1 MTETDHNGEWAWAA
15 ALAATVTVA
24 LVLGWVG
31 FIASDD
37 ALYFRGAELWLERPP
52 FAGDDHWTTRFPV
65 VLTFAAAIALA
76 ATGVAAFSV
85 HSLFWY
91 AVTIATV
98 WLVAREVGGQ
108 RAAWLA
114 AVLTAVTP
122 VVAFNASIV
131 NCDLAEASFLLLG
144 ALLLS
149 RAGTRGA
156 MIGAGMTF
164 GLALLSRET
173 AVLALTGMLALFALG
188 RPIARGRLFV
198 AGIGIVAVLAAEMA
212 FQWATTGDPLHRY
225 TLAYSHDSTL
235 DRAAGLEGNLL
246 VHPAIDPL
254 LALLVNNE
262 FGLLFWL
269 APLAVWFVRDRLGS
283 PLGAILAALA
293 VANIVL
299 VSALSTKLVL
309 NPRYFTIAALVAIV
323 FVAVWLARL
332 SWRWQALVGGG
343 TAIVA
348 LALLSLGN
356 AHPQWPVEA
365 LVKAAQAHPD
375 RRVIAEADVVA
386 RAELSLRFAG
396 VTNASGGPAQPGD
409 LALGAEAPDG
419 ATVLATYP
427 TPPRPA
433 GAILERLGLELL
445 LPHTVAQRLTQT

>member
-1 MTETDHNGEWAWAA
+1 M
-15 ALAATVTVA
+15 
-24 LVLGWVG
+24 
-31 FIASDD
+31 
-37 ALYFRGAELWLERPP
+37 
-52 FAGDDHWTTRFPV
+52 
-65 VLTFAAAIALA
+65 
-76 ATGVAAFSV
+76 
-85 HSLFWY
+85 
-91 AVTIATV
+91 
-98 WLVAREVGGQ
+98 
-108 RAAWLA
+108 
-114 AVLTAVTP
+114 
-122 VVAFNASIV
+122 
-131 NCDLAEASFLLLG
+131 
-144 ALLLS
+144 
-149 RAGTRGA
+149 
-156 MIGAGMTF
+156 
-164 GLALLSRET
+164 
-173 AVLALTGMLALFALG
+173 
-188 RPIARGRLFV
+188 
-198 AGIGIVAVLAAEMA
+198 
-212 FQWATTGDPLHRY
+212 
-225 TLAYSHDSTL
+225 
-235 DRAAGLEGNLL
+235 
-246 VHPAIDPL
+246 
-254 LALLVNNE
+254 
-262 FGLLFWL
+262 
-269 APLAVWFVRDRLGS
+269 
-283 PLGAILAALA
+283 
-293 VANIVL
+293 L

-427 TPPRPA
+427 TPSRPA